1 MRKAIQLGR
10 LKDVDG
16 VQETDERTDRG
27 NNNTS

>member
-1 MRKAIQLGR
+1 MRKSFQLGR